1 MYTDIQKGMS
11 TCMNIEKLITEKYLD
26 GVIDDDHYYE
36 ILEATYDRNEIK
48 RIKEKIKK
56 KEKLTDSEEK
66 LYKEYK
72 KKRNIKI
79 AVGAG
84 VGTLTAA
91 TIAKRYKNMKSEDRQ
106 INYGMKLADDPRYYD
121 RKRDEHIS
129 EIEKERKLR
138 HDNEKNKVSEKQQKI
153 NEVIRDYGYRDVE
166 SLKKDRD
173 YHHKRYIRLAESLK
187 KAEEAIEDGK
197 KQRNKITQA
206 STNSG
211 LDFDFT
217 LKNFDASTEKIYGII
232 RDIKNDMDNEKHER
246 DKLNNIL
253 DKLGID

>member
-1 MYTDIQKGMS
+1 
-11 TCMNIEKLITEKYLD
+11 
-26 GVIDDDHYYE
+26 
-36 ILEATYDRNEIK
+36 
-48 RIKEKIKK
+48 
-56 KEKLTDSEEK
+56 
-66 LYKEYK
+66 
-72 KKRNIKI
+72 
-79 AVGAG
+79 
-84 VGTLTAA
+84 
-91 TIAKRYKNMKSEDRQ
+91 
-106 INYGMKLADDPRYYD
+106 MKLADDPQYYD